1 MIEKLRGVSQTAQP
15 AQAIHEIARGARARS
30 RWKVLGRLSHHPTG
44 MIGAGILIALILLGI
59 FAPLITPYD
68 PIQADFGAVV
78 SAPSLSHPFGTDNLG
93 RDVLS
98 RLLFGIRIS
107 LPAGFSAVLISSVC
121 GTILGVVS
129 GYYRGLIDATLMR
142 LVDLFMAMPGIL
154 LSMVFIF
161 TLGPSLTNVM
171 IAVGLSWIPYYLGLV
186 RGSVLSA
193 REHVYVEAA
202 RVIGAPNRTI
212 MFRHVLPNVI
222 APVLVIATLGLGS
235 SILAIAGLSFL
246 GLGAQP
252 PTPEWGAI
260 VNDGRTRLATAWWI
274 STFGGIVILVTV
286 LAVNL
291 LGDALRDALDPRLQA
306 P

>member
-1 MIEKLRGVSQTAQP
+1 MVEKAQP
-15 AQAIHEIARGARARS
+15 AKAERPTSHGVSSTLTPRSRS
-30 RWKVLGRLSHHPTG
+30 RWRVLHRLLHHPTG
-44 MIGAGILIALILLGI
+44 MIGAVILLALALLGVL
-59 FAPLITPYD
+59 APYVTPYD
-68 PIQADFGAVV
+68 PIQANFNAVV
-78 SAPSLSHPFGTDNLG
+78 LTPSLSHPFGTDNLG

-98 RLLFGIRIS
+98 RLLAGIRIS
-107 LPAGFSAVLISSVC
+107 LPAGLVAVLISSVC

-129 GYYRGLIDATLMR
+129 GYYRGVVDATLMR
-142 LVDLFMAMPGIL
+142 LTDLFMAMPGIL

-171 IAVGLSWIPYYLGLV
+171 IAVGLSSIPYYLRLV

-193 REHVYVEAA
+193 REHAYVEAA
-202 RVIGAPNRTI
+202 RVIGAPNRVI
-212 MFRHVLPNVI
+212 MFRHVLPNVV

-260 VNDGRTRLATAWWI
+260 VNDGRARLATAWWI
-274 STFGGIVILVTV
+274 STFGGVVIMITV
-286 LAVNL
+286 LAINL
-291 LGDALRDALDPRLQA
+291 LGDALRDAFDPRLQSR
-306 P
+306 